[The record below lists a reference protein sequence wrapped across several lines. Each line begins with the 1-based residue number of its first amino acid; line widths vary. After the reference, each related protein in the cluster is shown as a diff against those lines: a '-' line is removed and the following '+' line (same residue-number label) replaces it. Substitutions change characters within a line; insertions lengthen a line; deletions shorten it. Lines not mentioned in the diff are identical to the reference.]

1 MNKTDYGPL
10 IQIRAGRREGG
21 ERRPLITRMLSHE
34 SRRTSRTRR
43 SASSSPLLSL
53 SFIRSGSRPPSSA
66 RSPHARTPTHHAAPP
81 RLLLFPSVPGPAHAA
96 EAVLSVS
103 GSEMRGLVLLL
114 HPVAVIVGCGD
125 GSGGAA
131 GGEGA
136 QLWDG
141 RLRAARSTSVGHPV
155 PAYRGGARRASRG
168 SHAGGLG
175 RGRASPRQVG
185 ALSHRQGAPKVSEV
199 QSCAPGSLAFRPLRI
214 HTFSHISPRPVP
226 L

>member
-1 MNKTDYGPL
+1 MNKTDCGLL

-43 SASSSPLLSL
+43 S
-53 SFIRSGSRPPSSA
+53 FIRSGSRLPPR
-66 RSPHARTPTHHAAPP
+66 RSTHTPTHHAAAP
-81 RLLLFPSVPGPAHAA
+81 RLILFPSVPGPSHAA

-103 GSEMRGLVLLL
+103 GSEMRGLVLL

-141 RLRAARSTSVGHPV
+141 RLREAHSTSVGHPV

-168 SHAGGLG
+168 AHTGGLG

-185 ALSHRQGAPKVSEV
+185 ALSHR
-199 QSCAPGSLAFRPLRI
+199 
-214 HTFSHISPRPVP
+214 
-226 L
+226 

>member
-53 SFIRSGSRPPSSA
+53 SFIRSGSRLPPR
-66 RSPHARTPTHHAAPP
+66 RSTHTPTHHAAAP
-81 RLLLFPSVPGPAHAA
+81 RLILFPSVPGPSHAA

-103 GSEMRGLVLLL
+103 GSEMRGLVLL

-141 RLRAARSTSVGHPV
+141 RLREAHSTSVGHPV

-168 SHAGGLG
+168 AHTGGLG

-185 ALSHRQGAPKVSEV
+185 ALSHR
-199 QSCAPGSLAFRPLRI
+199 
-214 HTFSHISPRPVP
+214 
-226 L
+226 